1 MSERKA
7 FTEKQYRCRECGQ
20 LFKGKYAREV
30 CPCCV
35 MRAHSKKKVLKK
47 RVAAEKRKL
56 AAKQGDLNAVAKA
69 AHAAHMTYGQYVA
82 SLTRPHQESE
92 VG

>member
-1 MSERKA
+1 MLMRRA

-35 MRAHSKKKVLKK
+35 MRAHSKKKALKK

-69 AHAAHMTYGQYVA
+69 AHAAHMTYGQHVA
-82 SLTRPHQESE
+82 CLPPPER
-92 VG
+92 